1 MDRLQER
8 LLPVAD
14 AFMVV
19 MWSRPSSGSLRDTRV
34 TLATM
39 ILGAAVVLAVGIPA
53 VVLLVYAL
61 LRLQLLLL
69 VPGVLCLLLGVG
81 AASVTVFGLRQ
92 RLLARRGRA

>member
-14 AFMVV
+14 AFMAM

-39 ILGAAVVLAVGIPA
+39 ILGAAVVIAVGIPA
-53 VVLLVYAL
+53 AVLVVYAL
-61 LRLQLLLL
+61 VRLQPLLL
-69 VPGVLCLLLGVG
+69 VPGVLCLLLALG
-81 AASVTVFGLRQ
+81 ALSVTLFGMRQ
-92 RLLARRGRA
+92 RLLERRSG